1 MNKEQENAKCDPCER
16 KFEENVHELV
26 NEVEGYTDKDR
37 RNKEKEVEDAFAAS
51 ETEPKRRAL
60 PPSAARDGAGVPFL
74 DVQSAARNR
83 TRNLCA

>member
-37 RNKEKEVEDAFAAS
+37 RNKQKEVEDAFAAS
-51 ETEPKRRAL
+51 KTEPKR
-60 PPSAARDGAGVPFL
+60 
-74 DVQSAARNR
+74 
-83 TRNLCA
+83 